1 METKVLDH
9 ITGMPIWMQFII
21 ILIILFSY
29 LYLTYINKTVA
40 DKTKNIQT
48 KLSIKMDMLL
58 DTLQERFSN
67 EVTKEF
73 AYDIIYLWNDSIK
86 YNILEIVLKSIYDE
100 NNRDANNNFVYTN
113 IEDNLKIFIKNKFN
127 EANLSLSK
135 AKHKDIKLN
144 FYIKD
149 VDTNVIIEDINNF
162 MKCRINYP
170 KERLFKEFKTKCNNI
185 FDTYTNEAYNMLE
198 LYTKK

>member
-9 ITGMPIWMQFII
+9 ITGMPAWMQFII
-21 ILIILFSY
+21 ILVILGSY
-29 LYLTYINKTVA
+29 LYLTIVNKRAA
-40 DKTKNIQT
+40 DSAKATQIEMSN
-48 KLSIKMDMLL
+48 KMNTLL

-86 YNILEIVLKSIYDE
+86 YNILEVVLRSLYDE
-100 NNRDANNNFVYTN
+100 NNKDTNGKFIYAN
-113 IEDNLKIFIKNKFN
+113 IEDNLRIFIKNKFN

-135 AKHKDIKLN
+135 ARHKDIQLN

-149 VDTNVIIEDINNF
+149 INIDAVYEEISKFMQCRNTYTN
-162 MKCRINYP
+162 
-170 KERLFKEFKTKCNNI
+170 ERLFKDFKIKCNNI
-185 FDTYTNEAYNMLE
+185 FDTFTNEAYNKLE
-198 LYTKK
+198 TIKK